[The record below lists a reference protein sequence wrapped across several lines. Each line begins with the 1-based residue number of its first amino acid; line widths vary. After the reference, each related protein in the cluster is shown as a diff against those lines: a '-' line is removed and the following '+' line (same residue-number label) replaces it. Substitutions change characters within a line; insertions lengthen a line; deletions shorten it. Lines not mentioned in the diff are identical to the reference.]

1 MPACSTVRSA
11 SYRGRRTRQLQKI
24 QSSWVLWPRREC
36 SRSGSIG
43 GKTHKLIES
52 PRSRLVTWSYA
63 DLNFLGRRFWRP
75 HPDLDR
81 SATPALPPGGGR
93 PFAGVGLGCSL
104 AGASASPWSRKDAGR
119 GQRARITYRR
129 LSRWVLR
136 GQKHVGGLRAHVG
149 WRGGWGGRIRS
160 ADEQGFQQHECA
172 VLGQRFVTR
181 PALG

>member
-63 DLNFLGRRFWRP
+63 DISFLGRRFWRP

-93 PFAGVGLGCSL
+93 PFAGSVWAARSPLRRLRPSPPKML
-104 AGASASPWSRKDAGR
+104 AR
-119 GQRARITYRR
+119 GQRARISYRR

-136 GQKHVGGLRAHVG
+136 GQKHAGGLRAHGG
-149 WRGGWGGRIRS
+149 WRGG
-160 ADEQGFQQHECA
+160 
-172 VLGQRFVTR
+172 
-181 PALG
+181 